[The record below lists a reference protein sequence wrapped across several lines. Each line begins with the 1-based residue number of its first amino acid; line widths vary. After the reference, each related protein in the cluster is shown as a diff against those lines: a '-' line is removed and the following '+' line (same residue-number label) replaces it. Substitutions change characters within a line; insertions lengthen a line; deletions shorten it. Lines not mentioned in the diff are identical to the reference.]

1 MKYLI
6 QILFILNGFFT
17 FSQQFIEICEGYNP
31 TFTYFAPTNDP
42 GNNEWQVNGL
52 FYYSE
57 DLTITWDTP
66 GNYDISVIRYSNGC
80 PSPKMSYNVTV
91 SQCPELIYWVPNT
104 FTPNGDE
111 FNTLWGP
118 IFTSGYDDYGFELL
132 VFNRWGNI
140 IWESKDPAGKWDGTF
155 NNKLCPDGIYTWK
168 IVFSV
173 KNTDEKKEIHGFIT
187 LIR

>member
-1 MKYLI
+1 M
-6 QILFILNGFFT
+6 GDT
-17 FSQQFIEICEGYNP
+17 FEVDN
-31 TFTYFAPTNDP
+31 
-42 GNNEWQVNGL
+42 L
-52 FYYSE
+52 YYSWDE
-57 DLTITWDTP
+57 FGIFTINVTQTANGCQSLPQQTTITLDE
-66 GNYDISVIRYSNGC
+66 C
-80 PSPKMSYNVTV
+80 P
-91 SQCPELIYWVPNT
+91 QELIFIPNT